1 MPKNWRNRGSLSKP
15 RGNPPVP
22 PPGTNTVR
30 SVSIVTTAGPAR
42 RTAAATNDWR
52 ARPAEAAP
60 WAWAATH
67 PQGDTAAEI
76 TRPAANI
83 PEGSMGQVRNSAAI
97 TIATNLSE
105 P

>member
-1 MPKNWRNRGSLSKP
+1 MLGITPSMLGITPNTHTML
-15 RGNPPVP
+15 GNTPTML
-22 PPGTNTVR
+22 GTTPSTGR
-30 SVSIVTTAGPAR
+30 
-42 RTAAATNDWR
+42 
-52 ARPAEAAP
+52 AAP
-60 WAWAATH
+60 H

-83 PEGSMGQVRNSAAI
+83 PEWSLGQVRNPAAI